1 MITAALKQVLT
12 RENVKL
18 VVVAV
23 GCLLIAWTG
32 PSVAHGVH
40 AQFAHN
46 ADKVDGRHAVGPGAS
61 LSAARQKL
69 VAHDARGMLPDKF
82 VGKPA
87 TIVTMHAGTGWL
99 TSTEPMTVQR
109 TGNAVV
115 TSGNGF
121 MVMPL
126 QSPRQ
131 WGAQLYVLAK
141 VELCFETVGSGKLDA
156 IYVYDSNPTLPGTA
170 LRADSTN
177 RYSPGGS
184 CLAIPVRKPVTTGAN
199 LAVIVD
205 GVAPHLYG
213 VRAQWTS

>member
-1 MITAALKQVLT
+1 MITDSLKRTLT

-18 VVVAV
+18 VVVAA

-61 LSAARQKL
+61 LSAAQQKL

-87 TIVTMHAGTGWL
+87 TIVTMHAGSGWL
-99 TSTEPMTVQR
+99 ASAEPITVER
-109 TGNAVV
+109 TGAFVA
-115 TSGNGF
+115 TSGTGA

-126 QSPRQ
+126 DSPRQ
-131 WGAQLYVLAK
+131 WGAQAYGLARID
-141 VELCFETVGSGKLDA
+141 LCFKTIGSGKLDGV
-156 IYVYDSNPTLPGTA
+156 YVYDSNPTLPGT
-170 LRADSTN
+170 LRADTTD

-184 CLAIPVRKPVTTGAN
+184 CLTIPVRRRVTTGAN
-199 LAVIVD
+199 LAVRVS

-213 VRAQWTS
+213 VRAHWTS